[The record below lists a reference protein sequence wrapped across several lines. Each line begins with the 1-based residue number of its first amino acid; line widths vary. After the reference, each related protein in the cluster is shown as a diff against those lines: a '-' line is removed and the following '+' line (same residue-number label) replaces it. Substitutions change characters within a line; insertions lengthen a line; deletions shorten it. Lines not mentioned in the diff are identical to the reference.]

1 MLRLLSLRRH
11 VKFCVQIAQME
22 QREEDFSQEHSISLA
37 LSLVRSVWTSECV
50 GRLRLLMRRCLVGWC

>member
-37 LSLVRSVWTSECV
+37 LSLVRSVWTVSV
-50 GRLRLLMRRCLVGWC
+50 LDD